1 MRIKQAGAYLCMSPG
16 KLRNLVQSGEI
27 PVIRG
32 ESVYAPWLFDI
43 RDLDRFIE
51 QHKERL

>member
-1 MRIKQAGAYLCMSPG
+1 VRIKQAATYLCMSPG
-16 KLRNLVQSGEI
+16 KLRNLVQSGQI

-43 RDLDRFIE
+43 HDLDRFIE